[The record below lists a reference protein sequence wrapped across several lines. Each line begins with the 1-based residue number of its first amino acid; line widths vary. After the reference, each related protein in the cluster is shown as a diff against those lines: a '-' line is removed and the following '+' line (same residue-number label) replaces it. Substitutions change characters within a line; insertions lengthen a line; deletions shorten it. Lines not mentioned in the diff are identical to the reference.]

1 MKGREGVDWWFVR
14 MGIDGELREAMY
26 VYVGVGLE
34 RGIDVLEVG

>member
-14 MGIDGELREAMY
+14 MVIDGELREAVY
-26 VYVGVGLE
+26 VYVGVVLE

>member
-1 MKGREGVDWWFVR
+1 